1 MKKLII
7 FILIVTICGFP
18 FTLRAKNLAMET
30 IQVSINVN
38 EYVDLDFYEENE
50 LLSDGPELIL
60 DLAEEVTTEI
70 SFKTAANFPITLAL
84 ESEYGFNQDIEDA
97 DNVNQYFEY
106 FIYRVVEN
114 EEERVEYTFGPN
126 GSISPDIITDTPGK
140 ENWRLGLRLTESI
153 SEQWLELLD
162 LVNQGIPLTEIEEV
176 DWTQLAA
183 GDYEDLIT
191 ITIEKD

>member
-1 MKKLII
+1 MKKII
-7 FILIVTICGFP
+7 ILILIVTLFGFP
-18 FTLRAKNLAMET
+18 FTLQARELAMET

-60 DLAEEVTTEI
+60 DLAEDIETEI
-70 SFKTAANFPITLAL
+70 NFTTISNFPITIAF
-84 ESEYGFNQDIEDA
+84 ESENGFNQDVENA
-97 DNVNQYFEY
+97 DDVNQYFEY

-114 EEERVEYTFGPN
+114 EEDRVEYTFSPN
-126 GSISPDIITDTPGK
+126 SDISPEIITDNPGK
-140 ENWRLGLRLTESI
+140 ENWKLGLRLTESVA
-153 SEQWLELLD
+153 EQWLELLD
-162 LVNQGIPLTEIEEV
+162 LVDQGVPITEIEEI